1 MNNQSTVTK
10 PTSLNEKQET
20 KIPKVKLVRSYAIL
34 NEETF
39 EDYKKRAAELNKEWY
54 KNQN

>member
-1 MNNQSTVTK
+1 MNNRSTITK
-10 PTSLNEKQET
+10 PTSLKEKQET
-20 KIPKVKLVRSYAIL
+20 KIPKVKLVRSYAVL
-34 NEETF
+34 HEETY